1 LSLTIHASSIGTQAS
16 GFDDDDFGAGPIRET
31 VITQDVPVVVLQAHR
46 VEGIHEP
53 ICPEADV
60 NIFLPPLIQ
69 LKSVSERF
77 NRLALVNSSSGATTA
92 GNVRLQL
99 SANMHGCLRL
109 GLQTDVLDINSVWD
123 GLQHPQLDLDQME
136 GGEEAYAQHP
146 TTLMRNKE
154 GEEAWASVRIDGK
167 DWGRVLNVGR
177 LARRVI
183 ACEFPG
189 YSLLQTNQTRF
200 LPRSCADPLCLF
212 IQHRQSIGFDRKAL
226 SVSIRG
232 ILTYFIVLYQLV
244 QCMTSSL

>member
-1 LSLTIHASSIGTQAS
+1 VHIRLTKKGTNAILSLTIHASSIGTQAG

-77 NRLALVNSSSGATTA
+77 NRLALVNSSTGAATT

-146 TTLMRNKE
+146 TILMRNKE

-167 DWGRVLNVGR
+167 DWSRVLNAGR

-183 ACEFPG
+183 ACESPVIFI
-189 YSLLQTNQTRF
+189 YSLTEPGFCHDHALILYVYLSNIDNPSVLTVSLQ
-200 LPRSCADPLCLF
+200 D
-212 IQHRQSIGFDRKAL
+212 
-226 SVSIRG
+226 
-232 ILTYFIVLYQLV
+232 
-244 QCMTSSL
+244 